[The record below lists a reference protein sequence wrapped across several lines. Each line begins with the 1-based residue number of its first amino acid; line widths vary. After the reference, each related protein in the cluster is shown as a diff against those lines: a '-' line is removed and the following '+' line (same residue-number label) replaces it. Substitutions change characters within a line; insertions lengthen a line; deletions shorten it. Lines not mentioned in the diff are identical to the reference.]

1 MSSLET
7 QNSLRLAFGVQK
19 GPKDAPA
26 KLLRLLDTE
35 QQAIAVSI
43 TYSGFKLAYIGA
55 CLGKSESYVSLLRAG
70 KRPMPEKLVGP
81 FCAAT
86 GTNLLRQFRDLQS
99 ALTECDARREVERLA
114 ALLEAAA

>member
-7 QNSLRLAFGVQK
+7 QNSLRLAFGVQN

-26 KLLRLLDTE
+26 KLLRMIESE
-35 QQAIAVSI
+35 QQAIAVSVA
-43 TYSGFKLAYIGA
+43 YSGFKLAYIGA

-86 GTNLLRQFRDLQS
+86 GTNLLRQFRDLQA
-99 ALTECDARREVERLA
+99 ALSECDARREVERLA
-114 ALLEAAA
+114 SMLEVA